1 MSKISDNELNFIKG
15 LKDTIENLSVV
26 SSHVL
31 IPEETCIIVV
41 DMTNGFVKEGNSAN
55 EDILKVNDDIADFI
69 TISRGK
75 KIDIFALADKQN
87 KDYYENETFLHNFD
101 KDSEYCQL
109 TEEIMEAG
117 KITVINKNSSNGF
130 LEEEFKKKVLDRYTN
145 YIIVGCCTDICIQQL
160 ALTLKAEFN
169 RQNMIKRVI
178 VPKNLVATYDS
189 VAHNKEITQLM
200 ALYNM
205 SINGIE
211 VVKKII

>member
-15 LKDTIENLSVV
+15 LKETIENLSVV
-26 SSHVL
+26 SSYVL

-41 DMTNGFVKEGNSAN
+41 DMTNGFVKEGTFAN
-55 EDILKVNDDIADFI
+55 EGIIKVNDDIADFI

-75 KIDIFALADKQN
+75 KIDVFALADSHN
-87 KDYYENETFLHNFD
+87 KGYYENEFLLHNFHN
-101 KDSEYCQL
+101 DSEDCQL
-109 TEEIMEAG
+109 TEEIIEAG
-117 KITVINKNSSNGF
+117 KITIINKNSSNGF
-130 LEEEFKKKVLDRYTN
+130 LEDEFKEKVLDRYTN
-145 YIIVGCCTDICIQQL
+145 YIIVGCCTDICVQQL

-169 RQNMIKRVI
+169 RQNLVKRVI

-189 VAHNKEITQLM
+189 IAHNSEITQLM

-211 VVKKII
+211 VVQKII

>member
-15 LKDTIENLSVV
+15 VKDTIENLSVV
-26 SSHVL
+26 SSYVL

-41 DMTNGFVKEGNSAN
+41 DMTNGFVKEETSAN
-55 EDILKVNDDIADFI
+55 EDIIKVNDDIADFI

-75 KIDIFALADKQN
+75 KIDVFALADRHDKG
-87 KDYYENETFLHNFD
+87 YYENEFLLHNFEN
-101 KDSEYCQL
+101 DSEDCQL
-109 TEEIMEAG
+109 TEEIIEAG

-130 LEEEFKKKVLDRYTN
+130 LEDEFKEKVLDRYTN
-145 YIIVGCCTDICIQQL
+145 YIIVGCCTDICVQQL

-169 RQNMIKRVI
+169 RQNIVKRVI
-178 VPKNLVATYDS
+178 IPKNLVATYDS
-189 VAHNKEITQLM
+189 VAHNSEITQLM

-211 VVKKII
+211 IVQKII

>member
-15 LKDTIENLSVV
+15 LKDTVENLSVV
-26 SSHVL
+26 SSYVL

-41 DMTNGFVKEGNSAN
+41 DMTNDFVKEGTFTN
-55 EDILKVNDDIADFI
+55 EGILKVNDDIADFI

-75 KIDIFALADKQN
+75 KIDVFALTDSHG
-87 KDYYENETFLHNFD
+87 KDYYENEILLHNSH
-101 KDSEYCQL
+101 KNSEDCQL
-109 TEEIMEAG
+109 TEEIIEAG
-117 KITVINKNSSNGF
+117 KITVINKSSSNGF
-130 LEEEFKKKVLDRYTN
+130 LEDEFKEKVLDRYTN
-145 YIIVGCCTDICIQQL
+145 YIIVGCCTDICVQQL

-169 RQNMIKRVI
+169 RQNLVKRVI

-189 VAHNKEITQLM
+189 IAHNSEITQLM